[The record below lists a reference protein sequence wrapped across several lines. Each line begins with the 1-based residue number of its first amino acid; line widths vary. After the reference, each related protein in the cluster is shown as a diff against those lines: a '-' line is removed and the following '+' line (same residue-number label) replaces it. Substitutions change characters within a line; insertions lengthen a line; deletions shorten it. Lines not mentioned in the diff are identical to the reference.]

1 MSFLYG
7 ILYLFLTAYEL
18 VFQRNYSMNSG
29 VGGLP
34 YFGMVIGE
42 IIAFLTVVAG
52 SNKYVRRLEANN
64 NIPVPEWR
72 LPLAVVGG
80 FLFAG
85 GLFWF
90 GWTGYKGWAIPWI
103 VPTLSGLFTGFGI
116 FAIFLSLLNYLV
128 DSYLMFAASAIAA
141 NTILRSLFGAVFPL
155 FATYMFE
162 GMGIEWASTLLG
174 CVAALMIPLPVV
186 FLIFGKRIRGRSHFA
201 PAPDLM
207 QDKKREEEAKLQR
220 EMEGVVHAIGSAEKG
235 NSLKSV

>member
-1 MSFLYG
+1 MAFLYG
-7 ILYLFLTAYEL
+7 ILYLFLTAYDL
-18 VFQRNYSMNSG
+18 VFQHKYGMNQG

-42 IIAFLTVVAG
+42 IGAFLIVLAG
-52 SNKYVRRLEANN
+52 NKSYVRKLERNN

-72 LPLAVVGG
+72 LPIAVVGG

-90 GWTGYKGWAIPWI
+90 GWTGYKGWDIPWI

-128 DSYLMFAASAIAA
+128 DAYVMFAASAIAA

-155 FATYMFE
+155 FATYMFD

-174 CVAALMIPLPVV
+174 CVAALMIPLPVIFLV
-186 FLIFGKRIRGRSHFA
+186 FGSRIRGRSKFA
-201 PAPDLM
+201 PAPDLA
-207 QDKKREEEAKLQR
+207 QDKRRKEEEKMQR
-220 EMEGVVHAIGSAEKG
+220 DMEGMVHAIGSAEKG
-235 NSLKSV
+235 HSLKSV